1 MTRCNDSGVRE
12 PPDTRYVEVDDSEV
26 AYQVVGDGP
35 FDLLYFAGLGSH
47 VDVLWEYEPS
57 ARFFSRLATF
67 SRLLLFDRRGTG
79 ASAPIR
85 DAERS
90 TWETWVDDLVGV
102 VDAAA
107 SPGAAIFAEADAGPT
122 AILYAALHPERVR
135 ALVLANTTARYLV
148 DDDYPIGLP
157 ADTVDALVH
166 GVRTTWGTKSAVRM
180 VQPDAGDEVVR
191 WAAKLM
197 RAAASPKVAARQYR
211 YIVESMDVRPML
223 GLVHAPTLV
232 LHNSDQ
238 PFPPVSHG
246 RHLAAHIDGATF
258 VDLPS
263 ADGYFSD
270 RGYDRVVGEVA
281 RFLTGQPDEVDA
293 DRVLTTLLFTD
304 IVGST
309 NMAVSMG
316 DRQWRS
322 LLDRHD
328 RIVRAALRRFRGREI
343 NTTGDGFLACFD
355 SPSRAIR
362 CARAVTEEAARIGVT
377 VRAGLHAG
385 ECEVRGE
392 NLGGVNV
399 HIAARVAA
407 LAGAGEVLTSASVEK
422 LVAGSGIALVDRGE
436 HVLRGVPERWQLFEV
451 ESVGS

>member
-1 MTRCNDSGVRE
+1 VGE
-12 PPDTRYVEVDDSEV
+12 PPDTRYVDVDDSEI

-35 FDLLYFAGLGSH
+35 IDLLYFAGLGSH

-57 ARFFSRLATF
+57 ARFFSRLASF

-90 TWETWVDDLVGV
+90 TWETWADDLLAVL
-102 VDAAA
+102 DA
-107 SPGAAIFAEADAGPT
+107 SGSSSTAIFAEADAGPT
-122 AILYAALHPERVR
+122 AILFAALHPERVR
-135 ALVLANTTARYLV
+135 ALILANTTSRYLV
-148 DDDYPIGLP
+148 DDDYAIGLP
-157 ADTVDALVH
+157 RDMVEILVH
-166 GVRTTWGTKSAVRM
+166 GISATWGTKAAVRM

-197 RAAASPKVAARQYR
+197 RAAAPPKVAAQQYR
-211 YIVESMDVRPML
+211 YILESMDVRAML
-223 GLVHAPTLV
+223 PLVHSPTLV
-232 LHNSDQ
+232 LHNADQ
-238 PFPPVSHG
+238 PFPPIGHG
-246 RHLAAHIDGATF
+246 RHLATQIADATF
-258 VDLPS
+258 VQLPPS
-263 ADGYFSD
+263 DGYFSP
-270 RGYDRVVGEVA
+270 RGYDRVVDEVA
-281 RFLTGQPDEVDA
+281 RFLGHAHEVES

-322 LLDRHD
+322 VLDQHD
-328 RIVRAALRRFRGREI
+328 RVVRAALGRYRGREVD
-343 NTTGDGFLACFD
+343 TTGDGFLACFD

-362 CARAVTEEAARIGVT
+362 CARAIAEDAARIGVT

-385 ECEVRGE
+385 ECEVRGD

-422 LVAGSGIALVDRGE
+422 LVAGSGIVLRDRGD
-436 HVLRGVPERWQLFEV
+436 HALRGVPDRWQLFEV
-451 ESVGS
+451 DAVPA